1 MSACR
6 PYIYMAAGCFTKMHG
21 ILHAE
26 KRKPMGKIHN
36 VEKMT
41 DNRFVNLYHVDATSI
56 HNTPVSYYVASR
68 AKDVPSLKLKTGRN
82 DPDGVIIYSIYGQK
96 RDKVDYIY
104 EFPAGL
110 VEPNEDFHEG
120 AVREMYEE
128 TGLKFEPLKV
138 NPAFEKPYFT
148 TVGMT
153 DESCATVYGYASG
166 EISKEAQ
173 EDTEEI
179 EVVLADRDE
188 VKRILKEERVAI
200 MCAYMLMHFL
210 KDKEPFAFLEE

>member
-6 PYIYMAAGCFTKMHG
+6 PYLYMAAGCFTKMHG

-82 DPDGVIIYSIYGQK
+82 DPDGVIIYSIYGEK
-96 RDKVDYIY
+96 RDKVVLVRQYRYTLGDYIY
-104 EFPAGL
+104 EFPAGMKKQ
-110 VEPNEDFHEG
+110 D
-120 AVREMYEE
+120 
-128 TGLKFEPLKV
+128 
-138 NPAFEKPYFT
+138 
-148 TVGMT
+148 
-153 DESCATVYGYASG
+153 
-166 EISKEAQ
+166 
-173 EDTEEI
+173 
-179 EVVLADRDE
+179 
-188 VKRILKEERVAI
+188 
-200 MCAYMLMHFL
+200 
-210 KDKEPFAFLEE
+210 

>member
-1 MSACR
+1 
-6 PYIYMAAGCFTKMHG
+6 
-21 ILHAE
+21 
-26 KRKPMGKIHN
+26 MGKIN
-36 VEKMT
+36 SIKKQT
-41 DNRFVNLYHVDATSI
+41 DNRYVNLYNVKATSV
-56 HNTPVSYYVASR
+56 HNTSVNYFVASR
-68 AKDVPSLKLKTGRN
+68 AKDVDSLKITTRRN
-82 DPDGVIIYSIYGQK
+82 DPDGVIIYAIYGEAH
-96 RDKVDYIY
+96 DKVVLIRQYRYALGGYIY

-128 TGLKFEPLKV
+128 TGLKLEPLKV
-138 NPAFEKPYFT
+138 DPAYEKPYFT
-148 TVGMT
+148 TIGMT

-166 EISKEAQ
+166 EISKDAQ

-188 VKRILKEERVAI
+188 VRRILKEENVAI

-210 KDKEPFAFLEE
+210 NDEEPFAFLN